1 MSTQPKSEDVPS
13 QAAIDDQQ
21 EGSPAVAGLGGRIIE
36 QYRKTKEHAE
46 TYPYVWGSYILVY
59 GGLGLWLAYRWRALR
74 KTEDRVRA
82 LQEIIR
88 KRAEAEE
95 LAPKSSAVSNQ
106 SAKSASSTKEDP
118 PLPDK
123 AAK

>member
-13 QAAIDDQQ
+13 QAAADDQQ
-21 EGSPAVAGLGGRIIE
+21 EGSPAVAGLGGQIIE
-36 QYRKTKEHAE
+36 RYRKIKEHAE

-59 GGLGLWLAYRWRALR
+59 GGLFSWLAYRWRALR

-95 LAPKSSAVSNQ
+95 LAAKSSTVSNQ
-106 SAKSASSTKEDP
+106 SAKSSSTKKDP
-118 PLPDK
+118 PS
-123 AAK
+123 A